1 MRIGELSSRTSVS
14 VRSLRYYEE
23 KSLLPAV
30 RSPSGQR
37 LYPEQSVER
46 VNLIQQ
52 LFMAGLSSR
61 TILEL
66 LPCVEAADGGDAEH
80 SHDVL
85 STERDR
91 IEAQIRALERARD
104 TLDTVI
110 NATRA
115 CATAATPTR
124 SPSKEKEAATQ

>member
-1 MRIGELSSRTSVS
+1 MRIGELASRTSVS

-23 KSLLPAV
+23 QSLLPAV

-37 LYPEQSVER
+37 HYEEESVKR

-52 LFMAGLSSR
+52 LYTAGLSSR
-61 TILEL
+61 TIVEL
-66 LPCVEAADGGDAEH
+66 LPCVEAADPGGVEH

-85 STERDR
+85 SSERDR

-104 TLDTVI
+104 TLDAVI
-110 NATRA
+110 DAARTCAAGTAT
-115 CATAATPTR
+115 
-124 SPSKEKEAATQ
+124 